1 MSSAVV
7 DAMCAALSIRIGG
20 QHVFDE
26 QATKERQRPTRVPL
40 LKKELTTTQK
50 SFFFTSTNTKIFTN
64 ICRQQNIVKLIFAYC
79 FHNHDAFLFQL
90 FHSLARRHKTRTT
103 LIQ

>member
-1 MSSAVV
+1 MRVLEVSNRMSSAVV

-50 SFFFTSTNTKIFTN
+50 SFFLLL
-64 ICRQQNIVKLIFAYC
+64 Q
-79 FHNHDAFLFQL
+79 
-90 FHSLARRHKTRTT
+90 T
-103 LIQ
+103 LK